1 MIRNGI
7 TTVNWEA
14 LYPYNRRM
22 EHGQGASIPGW
33 YTYAGDGVYLNSNG
47 EEVSFDEVFNNYVL
61 PNAINLPT
69 NINLSSI
76 EFVTQN
82 GESGVWFT
90 TITWGP
96 LKRMEGEAFAVSTE
110 AKITS
115 SFLSFSSNGGTYSNG
130 EGEAGEGESADDGIS
145 SQEATYGITALGLSI
160 TGKTELFRVL
170 EGSKNLP
177 KYFKGS
183 SKLGMRLGFVG
194 LGVTTI
200 DGFTN
205 PNGWQKHHTADLVI
219 QGGMLA
225 IATFLPG
232 VGWVVAVGYFA
243 GDLVFQHY
251 HNGQSMTEYYFDKP

>member
-14 LYPYNRRM
+14 VNSYYRILGMDHP
-22 EHGQGASIPGW
+22 IPGW

-69 NINLSSI
+69 NTNLSSI
-76 EFVTQN
+76 EFDTHN

-110 AKITS
+110 AQITS

-130 EGEAGEGESADDGIS
+130 
-145 SQEATYGITALGLSI
+145 
-160 TGKTELFRVL
+160 
-170 EGSKNLP
+170 
-177 KYFKGS
+177 
-183 SKLGMRLGFVG
+183 
-194 LGVTTI
+194 
-200 DGFTN
+200 
-205 PNGWQKHHTADLVI
+205 
-219 QGGMLA
+219 
-225 IATFLPG
+225 
-232 VGWVVAVGYFA
+232 
-243 GDLVFQHY
+243 
-251 HNGQSMTEYYFDKP
+251 